1 MLNGDKSLLES
12 VSMKTYKRQI
22 DELEKYATNW
32 WPEHLQQAN
41 AEISVIPRLIETQ
54 DDFLNIISLS
64 KKEPY
69 QVFDML
75 VASKFPANLFLKHLS
90 VLADYGGEPIQRL
103 GRAFKDIFCSNSS
116 YSIEFIW
123 ESKRYVY
130 EFQELPLR
138 GLGNKKLFID
148 GVGLSQN
155 KELSNLYRDIIVLL
169 MFGSTST
176 ASEEAG
182 LSSCEIGTLLGKPD
196 VLEKY
201 VKQRYINVSRITGGA
216 TANSLGQFAQKEV
229 VIFLVESLGSD
240 YTVVSNG
247 SIPLEGYNKKGG
259 MPFDIVVSKNNK
271 LVGIEVSFQVTT
283 NSTIE
288 RKSGQAADRY
298 NLMHSNGHNIAYILD
313 GAGNFQRRS
322 ALSTI
327 CENSDCTVAYSQEE
341 FKVLSSWLEKVL

>member
-1 MLNGDKSLLES
+1 MLES
-12 VSMKTYKRQI
+12 PAMSTYNRQI
-22 DELEKYATNW
+22 DELEKHAANW
-32 WPEHLQQAN
+32 WPEHLSQAN
-41 AEISVIPRLIETQ
+41 AELSIIPRLIETQ
-54 DDFLNIISLS
+54 DDFLNIIALS

-103 GRAFKDIFCSNSS
+103 GRAFKEIFCSDSS
-116 YSIEFIW
+116 CSMEFIW
-123 ESKRYVY
+123 NNETYVY
-130 EFQELPLR
+130 DFKALPIR

-148 GVGLSQN
+148 GVGLSQQ
-155 KELSNLYRDIIVLL
+155 KELSDLYKDVIVIL

-176 ASEEAG
+176 VSEEAG
-182 LSSCEIGTLLGKPD
+182 LSSCEVGTLLGKPD

-201 VKQRYINVSRITGGA
+201 VKQRYISVSRITGGA
-216 TANSLGQFAQKEV
+216 TANSLGQLAQKEAV
-229 VIFLVESLGSD
+229 RFLIGSLGSD

-247 SIPLEGYNKKGG
+247 CIPLDGYDKKGG
-259 MPFDIVVSKNNK
+259 MPFDIVVSKNGK
-271 LVGIEVSFQVTT
+271 HVGIEVSFQVTT

-298 NLMHSNGHNIAYILD
+298 NLMHENGHNIAYILD

-327 CENSDCTVAYSQEE
+327 CMYSDCTVAYSEAE
-341 FKVLSSWLEKVL
+341 FTVLSNWLETIL

>member
-1 MLNGDKSLLES
+1 
-12 VSMKTYKRQI
+12 MKTYKRQI
-22 DELEKYATNW
+22 DELEKHAINW
-32 WPEHLQQAN
+32 WPEHLHQAN
-41 AEISVIPRLIETQ
+41 AEVSVIPKLLETQ
-54 DDFLNIISLS
+54 DNFLNIISLS
-64 KKEPY
+64 KAEPY

-75 VASKFPANLFLKHLS
+75 VASKFPANLFVKHLS

-103 GRAFKDIFCSNSS
+103 GRAFKDIFCSSS
-116 YSIEFIW
+116 LCSIEFIW
-123 ESKRYVY
+123 NSQTYTY
-130 EFQELPLR
+130 EFKELPLR

-155 KELSNLYRDIIVLL
+155 KDLSNLYKDIIILL

-229 VIFLVESLGSD
+229 VNFLTKSLGSG

-247 SIPLEGYNKKGG
+247 SIHLDGYDKKG
-259 MPFDIVVSKNNK
+259 VC
-271 LVGIEVSFQVTT
+271 L
-283 NSTIE
+283 
-288 RKSGQAADRY
+288 
-298 NLMHSNGHNIAYILD
+298 LIL
-313 GAGNFQRRS
+313 
-322 ALSTI
+322 
-327 CENSDCTVAYSQEE
+327 
-341 FKVLSSWLEKVL
+341 